1 VGSDTGSSR
10 KADLAQALPRLRSTL
25 ARAKAEL
32 EMAEADETAPPTERL
47 LEDVEEALGHLS
59 AAEAAAQS
67 EPRVLVVDDDA
78 RLAEITARNLRR
90 RGFDADASGS
100 LRLTMAGEVLV
111 LDLGLLSGLDEAAL
125 DAVRGARPV
134 VVTGATDRAS
144 RSLAERAGAIAYL
157 VKPVDIDI
165 LVEAIRRRFA
175 AG

>member
-1 VGSDTGSSR
+1 VGSDTGSSH
-10 KADLAQALPRLRSTL
+10 KADQAQALHRLRSTL
-25 ARAKAEL
+25 ARVKAEL
-32 EMAEADETAPPTERL
+32 EMAEADETSPPITRL

-111 LDLGLLSGLDEAAL
+111 VDLGLLSGLDGTAL
-125 DAVRGARPV
+125 DEVRAARPV

-144 RSLAERAGAIAYL
+144 RSLGERVDASAYL
-157 VKPVDIDI
+157 VKPVEVDALI
-165 LVEAIRRRFA
+165 EAIHKRIA